1 MSQVSMAMRKDYY
14 RKNVSPII
22 EKMMADIIKDMP
34 EDVVKYTNNIDIFH
48 EKLG

>member
-1 MSQVSMAMRKDYY
+1 MSQVSMAKRKDYY

-34 EDVVKYTNNIDIFH
+34 EDVTSFMKNWVNTRA
-48 EKLG
+48 